1 MKLFPSR
8 TIAWYMAR
16 MFIVRSAAFLFGLI
30 VILES
35 LDLLGESGKILAAAG
50 NSEADLWLYVSL
62 RVPQLVQLFLP
73 FSVLLATLVT
83 LATLNQNSE
92 VVIFKAAGISA
103 HQILAPLFLAAL
115 AIAAANFA
123 FNESITTRA
132 NQTLKIW
139 QDNEYRH
146 TPAERKP
153 ARESWVRGGDD
164 LFRAAVVTGSG
175 AATRLSGVTIYDR
188 ADNRLLRVVMADSAA
203 PSLSAGVGSG
213 SGSGSGSGFTG
224 WQLSGVR
231 VFDVVRGT
239 LTTLPDLAFASS
251 VVPRQFTTASIN
263 PAWLPLWE
271 LWPQIAEQRAAGK
284 SVDSLVA
291 AAWHKISGPLS
302 TVLMPLLGAVAAFG
316 LARSGRLFVR
326 AVIGMFL
333 GFAFFVA
340 DNFML
345 AMGNFGAVPPVMA
358 AWAPFLLFLL
368 IGEAVLIRTEE

>member
-1 MKLFPSR
+1 MKLFPSN
-8 TIAWYMAR
+8 TIAWYTAR
-16 MFIVRSAAFLFGLI
+16 MFLVRSAAFLIGLI

-50 NSEADLWLYVSL
+50 NGEGELWTYVSL

-103 HQILAPLFLAAL
+103 HQILLPLF
-115 AIAAANFA
+115 IAAFGIAVANFV
-123 FNESITTRA
+123 FNERITTHATR
-132 NQTLKIW
+132 TLSIW
-139 QDNEYRH
+139 QENEYQK
-146 TPAERKP
+146 TAVAAKP
-153 ARESWVRGGDD
+153 VAESWVRGGDD
-164 LFRAAVVTGSG
+164 LFRATSVVGNG
-175 AATRLSGVTIYDR
+175 ANTVLNGVTIYDR
-188 ADNRLLRVVMADSAA
+188 ADNRLVRIVMADTARPAA
-203 PSLSAGVGSG
+203 HGWSLN
-213 SGSGSGSGFTG
+213 
-224 WQLSGVR
+224 GVR
-231 VFDVVRGT
+231 QFDVARGT
-239 LTTLPDLAFASS
+239 VSTASTLDFNSS
-251 VVPRQFTTASIN
+251 VVPRQFTTTDIN
-263 PAWLPLWE
+263 PAWIPLWD

-284 SVDSLVA
+284 PVDTLVA

-345 AMGNFGAVPPVMA
+345 AMGNFGTVPPLMA

>member
-1 MKLFPSR
+1 MKLFPSN
-8 TIAWYMAR
+8 TIAWYTAK
-16 MFIVRSAAFLFGLI
+16 MFLVRSAAFLIGLI

-50 NSEADLWLYVSL
+50 NGESELWTYVSL

-103 HQILAPLFLAAL
+103 HQILAPLF
-115 AIAAANFA
+115 IAAFGIAVVNFV
-123 FNESITTRA
+123 FNESVTTRA
-132 NQTLKIW
+132 SQQLKAW
-139 QDNEYRH
+139 QENEYRRV
-146 TPAERKP
+146 PAERKP
-153 ARESWVRGGDD
+153 VAETWVRGGDD
-164 LFRAAVVTGSG
+164 LFRATAVSGSD
-175 AATRLSGVTIYDR
+175 ATTVLQGVTIYDR
-188 ADNRLLRVVMADSAA
+188 ADNKLVRIVMADSATPIA
-203 PSLSAGVGSG
+203 
-213 SGSGSGSGFTG
+213 TG
-224 WQLSGVR
+224 WRLQGTR
-231 VFDVVRGT
+231 AFDVARG
-239 LTTLPDLAFASS
+239 
-251 VVPRQFTTASIN
+251 VVTKAPEMDFTSTVIPRQFTTVSIN
-263 PAWLPLWE
+263 PAFIPLWE
-271 LWPQIAEQRAAGK
+271 LWPQIGEQRAAGK
-284 SVDSLVA
+284 PVDTLVA

-345 AMGNFGAVPPVMA
+345 AMGNFGTVPPVMA
-358 AWAPFLLFLL
+358 AWAPFVLFLL

>member
-8 TIAWYMAR
+8 TIAWYTAR
-16 MFIVRSAAFLFGLI
+16 MFLVRTMAFLFGLI

-50 NSEADLWLYVSL
+50 NSESDLWVYVSL

-103 HQILAPLFLAAL
+103 HQILAPLFIAAL
-115 AIAAANFA
+115 AISIGNFV
-123 FNESITTRA
+123 FNERITPRATR
-132 NQTLKIW
+132 TLKVW

-146 TPAERKP
+146 TPAEKKP
-153 ARESWVRGGDD
+153 LTESWVRGGDD
-164 LFRAAVVTGSG
+164 LFRATAVTGTG
-175 AATRLSGVTIYDR
+175 AATRLDGVTIYDR
-188 ADNRLLRVVMADSAA
+188 ADNRLLRVVMADTAR
-203 PSLSAGVGSG
+203 PGAG
-213 SGSGSGSGFTG
+213 G
-224 WQLSGVR
+224 WQLTGVR
-231 VFDVVRGT
+231 VFDVARGT
-239 LTTLPDLAFASS
+239 LTRLPVLAFASS

-263 PAWLPLWE
+263 PAWMPLWE

-284 SVDSLVA
+284 PVDTLVA
-291 AAWHKISGPLS
+291 AAWHKVSGPLS

-345 AMGNFGAVPPVMA
+345 AMGNFGTVPPLMA

>member
-1 MKLFPSR
+1 
-8 TIAWYMAR
+8 
-16 MFIVRSAAFLFGLI
+16 MFLIRSAAFLIGLI

-35 LDLLGESGKILAAAG
+35 LDLLGESGRILAAAG
-50 NSEADLWLYVSL
+50 NGEAELWTYVTL

-103 HQILAPLFLAAL
+103 HQILAPLF
-115 AIAAANFA
+115 IASLGIAGINFL
-123 FNESITTRA
+123 FNERITTRA
-132 NQTLKIW
+132 NQTLTAWKAA
-139 QDNEYRH
+139 DYARV
-146 TPAERKP
+146 PATAKP
-153 ARESWVRGGDD
+153 IAESWVRGGDD
-164 LFRAAVVTGSG
+164 LFRAARVTGSG
-175 AATRLSGVTIYDR
+175 ADTRLGGITIYDR
-188 ADNRLLRVVMADSAA
+188 ADNKLVRVVIADSAR
-203 PSLSAGVGSG
+203 PVTG
-213 SGSGSGSGFTG
+213 G
-224 WQLSGVR
+224 WQLSGAR
-231 VFDVVRGT
+231 VFDVARGT
-239 LTTLPDLAFASS
+239 LGPAGPLAFPSA
-251 VVPRQFTTASIN
+251 VVPRQFTTTTIDA
-263 PAWLPLWE
+263 AFLPLWE
-271 LWPQIAEQRAAGK
+271 LWPRIAEQRAAGK
-284 SVDSLVA
+284 PVDTLIA
-291 AAWHKISGPLS
+291 AAWHKVSGPLS

-345 AMGNFGAVPPVMA
+345 AMGNFGTVPPLMA

>member
-1 MKLFPSR
+1 MQLFPSN
-8 TIAWYMAR
+8 TIAFYTGK
-16 MFIVRSAAFLFGLI
+16 MFVVRSAAFLIGLI

-50 NSEADLWLYVSL
+50 NGEAELWTYVSL
-62 RVPQLVQLFLP
+62 RVPQLIQLFLP

-103 HQILAPLFLAAL
+103 HQILAPLFAVAFVV
-115 AIAAANFA
+115 AGANFV
-123 FNESITTRA
+123 FNEAVTTHATR
-132 NQTLKIW
+132 TLKLW
-139 QDNEYRH
+139 QDNEYRQV
-146 TPAERKP
+146 PEARKAAAET
-153 ARESWVRGGDD
+153 WVRGGDD
-164 LFRAAVVTGSG
+164 LFRALSVTGLD
-175 AATRLSGVTIYDR
+175 ATTVLKGVTIYDR
-188 ADNRLLRVVMADSAA
+188 TDNKLMRVVMADSAVPA
-203 PSLSAGVGSG
+203 AD
-213 SGSGSGSGFTG
+213 G
-224 WQLSGVR
+224 WQLTQAK
-231 VFDVVRGT
+231 VFDVARGT
-239 LTTLPDLAFASS
+239 VTASPSLDFATE
-251 VVPRQFTTASIN
+251 VVPRQFTTTSIN
-263 PAWLPLWE
+263 PAWIPLWD

-284 SVDSLVA
+284 PVDTLVA

-345 AMGNFGAVPPVMA
+345 AMGNFGTVPPLMA
-358 AWAPFLLFLL
+358 AWAAFVLFFL

>member
-1 MKLFPSR
+1 MALFPSR
-8 TIAWYMAR
+8 TIAWYTAR
-16 MFIVRSAAFLFGLI
+16 MFLIRSAAFLFGLI

-50 NSEADLWLYVSL
+50 NGEAELWTYVSL
-62 RVPQLVQLFLP
+62 RVPQLIQLFLP

-92 VVIFKAAGISA
+92 VVIFKAAGLSA
-103 HQILAPLFLAAL
+103 HAILGPLLITSFG
-115 AIAAANFA
+115 IAAANFA
-123 FNESITTRA
+123 FNEAVTTRA
-132 NQTLKIW
+132 TRTLKIW
-139 QDNEYRH
+139 QESEYAKVPPEKML
-146 TPAERKP
+146 TS
-153 ARESWVRGGDD
+153 ESWVRGGSD
-164 LFRAAVVTGSG
+164 LFHAEMVKGFG
-175 AATRLSGVTIYDR
+175 ANTVLSGVTIYDR
-188 ADNRLLRVVMADSAA
+188 QDDRLIRVVMADTAR
-203 PSLSAGVGSG
+203 PVP
-213 SGSGSGSGFTG
+213 TG
-224 WQLSGVR
+224 WQLRDVNS
-231 VFDVVRGT
+231 FDVAKGRRTVET
-239 LTTLPDLAFASS
+239 ELLFETS

-263 PAWLPLWE
+263 PAYIPLWE
-271 LWPQIAEQRAAGK
+271 LWPQITEQRAAGK
-284 SVDSLVA
+284 PVDQLVA

-345 AMGNFGAVPPVMA
+345 AMGNFGTVPPLMA
-358 AWAPFLLFLL
+358 AWAPFVLFLL

>member
-1 MKLFPSR
+1 VKLFPSK
-8 TIAWYMAR
+8 TIAWYTAK
-16 MFIVRSAAFLFGLI
+16 MFLIRSAAFLIGLI

-50 NSEADLWLYVSL
+50 NGEAELWTYVSL

-103 HQILAPLFLAAL
+103 HQILGPLF
-115 AIAAANFA
+115 IAAFGIAVANFV
-123 FNESITTRA
+123 FNERITTHA
-132 NQTLKIW
+132 SQALKIW
-139 QDNEYRH
+139 QENEYRRG
-146 TPAERKP
+146 PAAAK
-153 ARESWVRGGDD
+153 AATESWVRGGDD
-164 LFRAAVVTGSG
+164 LFRATTVTGSG
-175 AATRLSGVTIYDR
+175 TATVLQGVTIYDR
-188 ADNRLLRVVMADSAA
+188 ADNRLMRIVIAETARPASDGWQLAGVRIFDVARGTVAAA
-203 PSLSAGVGSG
+203 PSLNFPSV
-213 SGSGSGSGFTG
+213 
-224 WQLSGVR
+224 
-231 VFDVVRGT
+231 
-239 LTTLPDLAFASS
+239 
-251 VVPRQFTTASIN
+251 VVPRQFTTIGIN
-263 PAWLPLWE
+263 PSWIPLWD

-284 SVDSLVA
+284 PVDTLVA

-345 AMGNFGAVPPVMA
+345 AMGNFGTVPPLMA
-358 AWAPFLLFLL
+358 AWAPFILFLL